1 MRAFVDVSALAGGI
15 YDTKDVLNGVVCR
28 EYFLEVKD
36 ARKDS
41 YSAFLR

>member
-36 ARKDS
+36 AS